1 MDIYVIGFGQ
11 KTDYASLF
19 AKFCNF
25 HKQEAKVDTNKLNI
39 NTLVDEAKFTPFHW
53 GVLIWCLMIIIF
65 DGYDLVIYGVVLP
78 ILMQEWSLTAV
89 QAGLL
94 ASTALFGMMFGAMCF
109 GTLSDKLGRKK
120 TIMICVGIFSG
131 FTFLGAFASSPTEF
145 GILRFLAGLG
155 IGGVMPNVVALMT
168 EYAPKRIRSTLVAVM
183 FSGYAI
189 GGMASA
195 LLGAWLVPEHGWKI
209 MFYIACIPLLS
220 LPLIWKFLPESLM
233 FLTKKGDTEQT
244 RAIVQKIAT
253 EQPITAQTQFVLNEV
268 TVGDEAPLRALFQQ
282 GRTFSTLMFWVAF
295 FMCLLMVY
303 ALGSWLPK
311 LMIQAGYS
319 LGASMI
325 FLFALNIGGMVGAIG
340 GGVLADKFHL
350 KPVLTIMFAVGA
362 ISLIL
367 LGFNSPQAV
376 LYLLI
381 ALAGAATIGS
391 QILLYTFVAQF
402 YPTAV
407 RSTGMGWASG
417 IGRIG
422 AIVGPVLT
430 GALLTFELPH
440 QMNFLAIAIPG
451 VIAAI
456 AIFLVNLKAS
466 VDGAKQPK
474 IVMQEAATMKKA
486 IS

>member
-1 MDIYVIGFGQ
+1 MQNQ
-11 KTDYASLF
+11 KI
-19 AKFCNF
+19 
-25 HKQEAKVDTNKLNI
+25 NI

-53 GVLIWCLMIIIF
+53 GVLIWCLLIIIF
-65 DGYDLVIYGVVLP
+65 DGYDLVIYGVALP
-78 ILMQEWSLTAV
+78 LLMQEWSLSAV

-109 GTLSDKLGRKK
+109 GTLSDKIGRKK

-131 FTFLGAFASSPTEF
+131 FTFCGAFASTPVEF

-168 EYAPKRIRSTLVAVM
+168 EYAPKRIRSTLVALM

-195 LLGAWLVPEHGWKI
+195 LLGAWLVPVYGWKI
-209 MFYIACIPLLS
+209 MFYIAIIPCLA

-233 FLTKKGDTEQT
+233 YLTSKHQTDTT
-244 RAIVQKIAT
+244 RTIVSKIAP
-253 EQPITAQTQFVLNEV
+253 EQVLTTDTQFVLNEV
-268 TVGDEAPLRALFQQ
+268 SEEDNAPLKALFQQ
-282 GRTFSTLMFWVAF
+282 GRSFSTFMFWIAF

-340 GGVLADKFHL
+340 GGALADRFHI
-350 KPVLTIMFAVGA
+350 KKVLSIMFMCGA
-362 ISLIL
+362 LALIL
-367 LGFNSPQAV
+367 LGLNSPQMV
-376 LYLLI
+376 LYTLI
-381 ALAGAATIGS
+381 AVAGAATIGS
-391 QILLYTFVAQF
+391 QILLYTFVAQY
-402 YPTAV
+402 YPTTV

-430 GALLTFELPH
+430 GALLTMNLPH
-440 QMNFLAIAIPG
+440 QMNFLVIAIPG
-451 VIAAI
+451 VIASL
-456 AIFLVNLKAS
+456 AIFMVNLQAS
-466 VDGAKQPK
+466 VEASTQGQSPK
-474 IVMQEAATMKKA
+474 LNTQA
-486 IS
+486 IKNLAN

>member
-1 MDIYVIGFGQ
+1 VSTQ
-11 KTDYASLF
+11 T
-19 AKFCNF
+19 
-25 HKQEAKVDTNKLNI
+25 LNI
-39 NTLVDEAKFTPFHW
+39 NTVVDEAKFTPFHW
-53 GVLIWCLMIIIF
+53 SVLIWCLLIIIF
-65 DGYDLVIYGVVLP
+65 DGYDLVIYGVALP
-78 ILMQEWSLTAV
+78 LLMQEWGLSAV

-94 ASTALFGMMFGAMCF
+94 ASTALFGMMFGAMSF

-120 TIMICVGIFSG
+120 TIMICVAIFSG
-131 FTFLGAFASSPTEF
+131 FTFLGAFASSPVEF

-195 LLGAWLVPEHGWKI
+195 LLGAWLVADHGWKI
-209 MFYIACIPLLS
+209 MFFIAGIPFLA
-220 LPLIWKFLPESLM
+220 LPIIWKFLPESLM
-233 FLTKKGDTEQT
+233 FLTKKGETAQVT
-244 RAIVQKIAT
+244 QIVQKISP
-253 EQPITAQTQFVLNEV
+253 EQKLNAETRFVLNDV
-268 TVGDEAPLRALFQQ
+268 IAGDEAPLRALFQQ
-282 GRTFSTLMFWVAF
+282 GRMFSTLMFWVAF

-319 LGASMI
+319 LGASML

-340 GGVLADKFHL
+340 GGALADRFHL
-350 KPVLTIMFAVGA
+350 KPVLSIMFTVGA
-362 ISLIL
+362 LALIL

-376 LYLLI
+376 LYTLI

-422 AIVGPVLT
+422 AIVGPILT
-430 GALLTFELPH
+430 GALLTLQLPH
-440 QMNFLAIAIPG
+440 QMNFMVIAIPG
-451 VIAAI
+451 IIAAL
-456 AIFLVNLKAS
+456 AIFMVNLKAS
-466 VDGAKQPK
+466 VDGSTQQEQPNVETAKRS
-474 IVMQEAATMKKA
+474 IT
-486 IS
+486 SS

>member
-1 MDIYVIGFGQ
+1 M
-11 KTDYASLF
+11 
-19 AKFCNF
+19 N
-25 HKQEAKVDTNKLNI
+25 TNPVNI
-39 NTLVDEAKFTPFHW
+39 NTVVDEAKFTPFHW
-53 GVLIWCLMIIIF
+53 SVLIWCLLIIIF
-65 DGYDLVIYGVVLP
+65 DGYDLVIYGVALP
-78 ILMQEWSLTAV
+78 LLMQEWGLSAV

-94 ASTALFGMMFGAMCF
+94 ASTALFGMMFGAMSF

-120 TIMICVGIFSG
+120 TIMICVAIFSG
-131 FTFLGAFASSPTEF
+131 FTFLGAFASNPIEF

-189 GGMASA
+189 GGMTSA
-195 LLGAWLVPEHGWKI
+195 LLGAWLVTDYGWKI
-209 MFYIACIPLLS
+209 MFYIAIIPFLA
-220 LPLIWKFLPESLM
+220 LPILWKFLPESLM
-233 FLTKKGDTEQT
+233 FLTKKGETEKV
-244 RAIVQKIAT
+244 REIVRKIAP
-253 EQPITAQTQFVLNEV
+253 EQDIQPETTFKLNDAV
-268 TVGDEAPLRALFQQ
+268 AGDDAPLKALFQQ
-282 GRTFSTLMFWVAF
+282 GRTFSTMMFWVAF

-340 GGVLADKFHL
+340 GGALADRFHL
-350 KPVLTIMFAVGA
+350 KPVLTTMFTLGA
-362 ISLIL
+362 IALIL
-367 LGFNSPQAV
+367 LGFNSPQMV
-376 LYLLI
+376 LYGLI
-381 ALAGAATIGS
+381 AIAGAATIGS

-440 QMNFLAIAIPG
+440 QMNFLVIAIPG
-451 VIAAI
+451 VIAAL
-456 AIFLVNLKAS
+456 AVFMVNLKVS
-466 VDGAKQPK
+466 VDGEKTKSKQVFDAVK
-474 IVMQEAATMKKA
+474 STAN
-486 IS
+486 

>member
-1 MDIYVIGFGQ
+1 MNTQQININ
-11 KTDYASLF
+11 SLVDD
-19 AKFCNF
+19 AKFS
-25 HKQEAKVDTNKLNI
+25 
-39 NTLVDEAKFTPFHW
+39 PFHW
-53 GVLIWCLMIIIF
+53 GVLIWCLSIIIF
-65 DGYDLVIYGVVLP
+65 DGYDLVIYGVALP
-78 ILMQEWSLTAV
+78 LLMQEWALSAV

-120 TIMICVGIFSG
+120 TIMICVAIFSG
-131 FTFLGAFASSPTEF
+131 FTFLGAFASSPVEF

-168 EYAPKRIRSTLVAVM
+168 EYAPKRIRSTLVALM

-195 LLGAWLVPEHGWKI
+195 LLGAWLVPQLGWKV
-209 MFYIACIPLLS
+209 MFYIAGIPFLA
-220 LPLIWKFLPESLM
+220 LPLVWKFLPESLM
-233 FLTKKGDTEQT
+233 FLTKKGETEKV
-244 RAIVQKIAT
+244 RAIVQKIVP
-253 EQPITAQTQFVLNEV
+253 EQNISAQTEFALNEP
-268 TVGDEAPLRALFQQ
+268 TAGDDAPLKVLFQQ
-282 GRTFSTLMFWVAF
+282 GRTFSTIMFWVAF

-319 LGASMI
+319 LGASML

-350 KPVLTIMFAVGA
+350 KPVLSIMFTVGA
-362 ISLIL
+362 IALLL
-367 LGFNSPQAV
+367 LGFNSPQFV
-376 LYLLI
+376 LYTLI
-381 ALAGAATIGS
+381 AVAGAATIGS

-402 YPTAV
+402 YPAAV

-430 GALLTFELPH
+430 GALLTLELPH

-451 VIAAI
+451 AIAAL
-456 AIFLVNLKAS
+456 AVFMVNLQAS
-466 VDGAKQPK
+466 VDASKK
-474 IVMQEAATMKKA
+474 SETAAINPQVIKNPA
-486 IS
+486 N

>member
-1 MDIYVIGFGQ
+1 MQNQ
-11 KTDYASLF
+11 KI
-19 AKFCNF
+19 
-25 HKQEAKVDTNKLNI
+25 NI

-53 GVLIWCLMIIIF
+53 GVLIWCLLIIIF
-65 DGYDLVIYGVVLP
+65 DGYDLVIYGVALP
-78 ILMQEWSLTAV
+78 LLMQEWSLSAV

-109 GTLSDKLGRKK
+109 GTLSDKIGRKK

-131 FTFLGAFASSPTEF
+131 FTFCGAFASTPVEF
-145 GILRFLAGLG
+145 GILRFIAGLG

-168 EYAPKRIRSTLVAVM
+168 EYAPKRIRSTLVALM

-195 LLGAWLVPEHGWKI
+195 LLGAWLVPVYGWKI
-209 MFYIACIPLLS
+209 MFYIAIIPCLA

-233 FLTKKGDTEQT
+233 YLTSKHQTDTT
-244 RAIVQKIAT
+244 RTIVSKIAPEHVLT
-253 EQPITAQTQFVLNEV
+253 TDTQFVLNEISEE
-268 TVGDEAPLRALFQQ
+268 DKAPLKALFQQ
-282 GRTFSTLMFWVAF
+282 GRSFSTFMFWIAF

-340 GGVLADKFHL
+340 GGALADRFHI
-350 KPVLTIMFAVGA
+350 KKVLSIMFMCGA
-362 ISLIL
+362 LALIL
-367 LGFNSPQAV
+367 LGFNSPQMV
-376 LYLLI
+376 LYTLI
-381 ALAGAATIGS
+381 AVAGAATIGS
-391 QILLYTFVAQF
+391 QILLYTFVAQY
-402 YPTAV
+402 YPTTV

-430 GALLTFELPH
+430 GALLTMNLPH
-440 QMNFLAIAIPG
+440 QMNFLVIAIPG
-451 VIAAI
+451 VIAAL
-456 AIFLVNLKAS
+456 AIFMVNLQAS
-466 VDGAKQPK
+466 V
-474 IVMQEAATMKKA
+474 EASTQGQSRKLNTQA
-486 IS
+486 IKNSAN

>member
-1 MDIYVIGFGQ
+1 MQNQ
-11 KTDYASLF
+11 KI
-19 AKFCNF
+19 
-25 HKQEAKVDTNKLNI
+25 NI

-53 GVLIWCLMIIIF
+53 GVLIWCLLIIIF
-65 DGYDLVIYGVVLP
+65 DGYDLVIYGVALP
-78 ILMQEWSLTAV
+78 LLMQEWSLSAV

-109 GTLSDKLGRKK
+109 GTLSDKIGRKK

-131 FTFLGAFASSPTEF
+131 FTFCGAFASTPVEF

-168 EYAPKRIRSTLVAVM
+168 EYAPKRIRSTLVALM

-195 LLGAWLVPEHGWKI
+195 LLGAWLVPVYGWKI
-209 MFYIACIPLLS
+209 MFYIAIIPCLA

-233 FLTKKGDTEQT
+233 YLTSKHQTDTT
-244 RAIVQKIAT
+244 RTIVSKIAPEHVLT
-253 EQPITAQTQFVLNEV
+253 TDTQFVLNEV
-268 TVGDEAPLRALFQQ
+268 SEEDKAPLKALFQQ
-282 GRTFSTLMFWVAF
+282 GRSFSTFMFWIAF

-340 GGVLADKFHL
+340 GGALADRFHI
-350 KPVLTIMFAVGA
+350 KKVLSIMFMCGA
-362 ISLIL
+362 LALIL
-367 LGFNSPQAV
+367 LGFNSPQMV
-376 LYLLI
+376 LYTLI
-381 ALAGAATIGS
+381 AVAGAATIGS
-391 QILLYTFVAQF
+391 QILLYTFVAQY
-402 YPTAV
+402 YPTTV

-430 GALLTFELPH
+430 GALLTMNLPH
-440 QMNFLAIAIPG
+440 QMNFLVIAIPG
-451 VIAAI
+451 VIAAL
-456 AIFLVNLKAS
+456 AIFMVNLQAS
-466 VDGAKQPK
+466 VEASTQGQSPK
-474 IVMQEAATMKKA
+474 LNTQA
-486 IS
+486 IKNPAN

>member
-1 MDIYVIGFGQ
+1 M
-11 KTDYASLF
+11 A
-19 AKFCNF
+19 N
-25 HKQEAKVDTNKLNI
+25 LNI
-39 NTLVDEAKFTPFHW
+39 NTIVDEAKFTPFHW
-53 GVLIWCLMIIIF
+53 NVLIWCLLIIIF
-65 DGYDLVIYGVVLP
+65 DGYDLVIYGVALP
-78 ILMQEWSLTAV
+78 LLMQEWGLSAV
-89 QAGLL
+89 QAGML

-120 TIMICVGIFSG
+120 TIMICVAIFSG
-131 FTFLGAFASSPTEF
+131 FTFLGAFASNPIEF

-168 EYAPKRIRSTLVAVM
+168 EYAPKKIRSTLVAVM

-189 GGMASA
+189 GGMTSA
-195 LLGAWLVPEHGWKI
+195 LLGAWLVTDYGWKI
-209 MFYIACIPLLS
+209 MFYIAIIPFVA
-220 LPLIWKFLPESLM
+220 LPLIWKFLPESIM
-233 FLTKKGDTEQT
+233 FLTNKGKTEQVRQT
-244 RAIVQKIAT
+244 VQKIAPEKT
-253 EQPITAQTQFVLNEV
+253 ISVDTVFVLNET

-282 GRTFSTLMFWVAF
+282 GRTFSTLMFWIAF

-340 GGVLADKFHL
+340 GGVLSDRFHL

-362 ISLIL
+362 IALIL
-367 LGFNSPQAV
+367 LGFKSPQVV
-376 LYLLI
+376 LYTLI
-381 ALAGAATIGS
+381 AIAGAATIGS

-402 YPTAV
+402 YPAAV

-430 GALLTFELPH
+430 GALLTLQLPH

-451 VIAAI
+451 VIAAL
-456 AIFLVNLKAS
+456 AIFLVNLKVS
-466 VDGAKQPK
+466 VDQSKETRSSASLKNESV
-474 IVMQEAATMKKA
+474 IESSVN
-486 IS
+486 

>member
-1 MDIYVIGFGQ
+1 MNTETI
-11 KTDYASLF
+11 
-19 AKFCNF
+19 
-25 HKQEAKVDTNKLNI
+25 NI
-39 NTLVDEAKFTPFHW
+39 NTVVDDAKFTPFHW
-53 GVLIWCLMIIIF
+53 SVLIWCLLIIIF
-65 DGYDLVIYGVVLP
+65 DGYDLVIYGVALP
-78 ILMQEWSLTAV
+78 LLMQEWGLSTV

-94 ASTALFGMMFGAMCF
+94 ASTALFGMMFGAMSF
-109 GTLSDKLGRKK
+109 GTLSDKIGRKK

-131 FTFLGAFASSPTEF
+131 FTFLGAFATNPTEF

-155 IGGVMPNVVALMT
+155 IGGVMPNVVALTT

-195 LLGAWLVPEHGWKI
+195 LLGAFLVADYGWKI
-209 MFYIACIPLLS
+209 MFYIAGLPFLT

-233 FLTKKGDTEQT
+233 FMTKKGETEKVRQV
-244 RAIVQKIAT
+244 VQKIAPEMNLASGT
-253 EQPITAQTQFVLNEV
+253 RFKLDEPVA
-268 TVGDEAPLRALFQQ
+268 GDEAPLKALFQH
-282 GRTFSTLMFWVAF
+282 GRMFSTMMFWVAF

-311 LMIQAGYS
+311 LMLQAGYS
-319 LGASMI
+319 LGASML

-340 GGVLADKFHL
+340 GGALADKFHL
-350 KPVLTIMFAVGA
+350 KPVLTTMFAVGA
-362 ISLIL
+362 IALIL

-376 LYLLI
+376 LYGLI
-381 ALAGAATIGS
+381 GIAGAATIGS

-402 YPTAV
+402 YPAAV

-430 GALLTFELPH
+430 GALLTLQLPH
-440 QMNFLAIAIPG
+440 QMNFLVIAIPG
-451 VIAAI
+451 VIAAF
-456 AIFLVNLKAS
+456 AIFMVNLRAS
-466 VDGAKQPK
+466 VEGEKMKQPDVVVHAKQT
-474 IVMQEAATMKKA
+474 IG
-486 IS
+486 

>member
-1 MDIYVIGFGQ
+1 MNTQ
-11 KTDYASLF
+11 
-19 AKFCNF
+19 
-25 HKQEAKVDTNKLNI
+25 QLNVNSI
-39 NTLVDEAKFTPFHW
+39 VDEAKFSSFHW
-53 GVLIWCLMIIIF
+53 GVLIWCLLIIIF
-65 DGYDLVIYGVVLP
+65 DGYDLVIYGVALP
-78 ILMQEWSLTAV
+78 LLMQEWSLSAV

-120 TIMICVGIFSG
+120 TIMICVGLFSG
-131 FTFLGAFASSPTEF
+131 FTFLGAFASNPIEF

-168 EYAPKRIRSTLVAVM
+168 EYAPKRIRSTLVALM

-195 LLGAWLVPEHGWKI
+195 LLGAWLIADYGWKI
-209 MFYIACIPLLS
+209 MFYIACIPFLA

-233 FLTKKGDTEQT
+233 FLTQKGQT
-244 RAIVQKIAT
+244 TQVAEIVQKISPT
-253 EQPITAQTQFVLNEV
+253 QSISPQIQFVLNE
-268 TVGDEAPLRALFQQ
+268 TSTNEAPFKALFQQ
-282 GRTFSTLMFWVAF
+282 GRTFSTIMFWIAF

-319 LGASMI
+319 LGASML

-340 GGVLADKFHL
+340 GGTLADKFHL
-350 KPVLTIMFAVGA
+350 KPVLSIMFTVGA
-362 ISLIL
+362 IALVL
-367 LGFNSPQAV
+367 LGFNSPQFV

-381 ALAGAATIGS
+381 AVAGAATIGS

-402 YPTAV
+402 YPAAV

-430 GALLTFELPH
+430 GALLTLELPH
-440 QMNFLAIAIPG
+440 QMNFLVIAIPG
-451 VIAAI
+451 AIAAI
-456 AIFLVNLKAS
+456 AIFCVNLKAS
-466 VDGAKQPK
+466 VEGVNSSHASSTK
-474 IVMQEAATMKKA
+474 ATPIKSTA
-486 IS
+486 H

>member
-1 MDIYVIGFGQ
+1 MDSNQ
-11 KTDYASLF
+11 
-19 AKFCNF
+19 
-25 HKQEAKVDTNKLNI
+25 LNI
-39 NTLVDEAKFTPFHW
+39 NTVVDHAKFTSFHW
-53 GVLIWCLMIIIF
+53 SVLIWCLLIIIF
-65 DGYDLVIYGVVLP
+65 DGYDLVIYGVALP
-78 ILMQEWSLTAV
+78 LLMQEWGLSAV

-94 ASTALFGMMFGAMCF
+94 ASTALFGMMFGAMSF
-109 GTLSDKLGRKK
+109 GTLSDKIGRKK
-120 TIMICVGIFSG
+120 TIMICVAIFSG
-131 FTFLGAFASSPTEF
+131 FTFMGGFANSPVEF

-168 EYAPKRIRSTLVAVM
+168 EYAPKRIRSTLVALM

-189 GGMASA
+189 GGMVSA
-195 LLGAWLVPEHGWKI
+195 LLGAWLVADYGWKI
-209 MFYIACIPLLS
+209 MFYIAIIPFLA
-220 LPLIWKFLPESLM
+220 LPLVWKFLPESLM
-233 FLTKKGDTEQT
+233 FLTKQGESERVRK
-244 RAIVQKIAT
+244 IVEKIAP
-253 EQPITAQTQFVLNEV
+253 EQQLSAQTKFVLNEV

-282 GRTFSTLMFWVAF
+282 GRTLSTIMFWVAF

-319 LGASMI
+319 LGVSML

-340 GGVLADKFHL
+340 GGMLSDRFHL
-350 KPVLTIMFAVGA
+350 KPVLTTMFAVGA
-362 ISLIL
+362 IALIL

-376 LYLLI
+376 LYGLI
-381 ALAGAATIGS
+381 AIAGAATIGS

-430 GALLTFELPH
+430 GALLTLHLPH
-440 QMNFLAIAIPG
+440 QMNFL
-451 VIAAI
+451 VIAVPGIIAAVAI
-456 AIFLVNLKAS
+456 YMVNLKAS
-466 VDGAKQPK
+466 VDGVTAQKQSQVENK
-474 IVMQEAATMKKA
+474 NIVNNVTH
-486 IS
+486 

>member
-1 MDIYVIGFGQ
+1 M
-11 KTDYASLF
+11 
-19 AKFCNF
+19 N
-25 HKQEAKVDTNKLNI
+25 TNPVNI
-39 NTLVDEAKFTPFHW
+39 NTVVDEAKFTPFHW
-53 GVLIWCLMIIIF
+53 SVLIWCLLIIIF
-65 DGYDLVIYGVVLP
+65 DGYDLVIYGVALP
-78 ILMQEWSLTAV
+78 LLMQEWGLSAV

-94 ASTALFGMMFGAMCF
+94 ASTALFGMMFGAMSF

-120 TIMICVGIFSG
+120 TIMICVAIFSG
-131 FTFLGAFASSPTEF
+131 FTFLGAFASNPIEF

-189 GGMASA
+189 GGMTSA
-195 LLGAWLVPEHGWKI
+195 LLGAWLVTDYGWKI
-209 MFYIACIPLLS
+209 MFYIAIIPFLA
-220 LPLIWKFLPESLM
+220 LPILWKFLPESLM
-233 FLTKKGDTEQT
+233 FLTKKGETEKVRQ
-244 RAIVQKIAT
+244 IVQKIAP
-253 EQPITAQTQFVLNEV
+253 EQNIQLETTFKLNDAV
-268 TVGDEAPLRALFQQ
+268 AGDDAPLKALFQQ
-282 GRTFSTLMFWVAF
+282 GRTFSTMMFWVAF

-340 GGVLADKFHL
+340 GGALADRFHL
-350 KPVLTIMFAVGA
+350 KPVLTTMFTVGA
-362 ISLIL
+362 IALIL
-367 LGFNSPQAV
+367 LGFNSPQIV
-376 LYLLI
+376 LYGLI
-381 ALAGAATIGS
+381 AIAGAATIGS

-440 QMNFLAIAIPG
+440 QMNFLVIAIPG
-451 VIAAI
+451 VIAAL
-456 AIFLVNLKAS
+456 AVFMVNLKVS
-466 VDGAKQPK
+466 VDGEKAKSKQVFDAVK
-474 IVMQEAATMKKA
+474 STAN
-486 IS
+486 

>member
-1 MDIYVIGFGQ
+1 MQ
-11 KTDYASLF
+11 
-19 AKFCNF
+19 
-25 HKQEAKVDTNKLNI
+25 TNKLNI
-39 NTLVDEAKFTPFHW
+39 NRIVDEAKFTPFHW
-53 GVLIWCLMIIIF
+53 GVLLWCLSIIIF
-65 DGYDLVIYGVVLP
+65 DGYDLVIYGVALP
-78 ILMQEWSLTAV
+78 LLMQEWGLSPV

-120 TIMICVGIFSG
+120 TIMICVAIFSG
-131 FTFLGAFASSPTEF
+131 FTFLGAFASNPTEF

-189 GGMASA
+189 GGMTSA
-195 LLGAWLVPEHGWKI
+195 LFGAWLVVDYGWKI
-209 MFYIACIPLLS
+209 MFYIAIIPFLA

-233 FLTKKGDTEQT
+233 FLEVKGKTEQV
-244 RAIVQKIAT
+244 RDIVQKIAP
-253 EQPITAQTQFVLNEV
+253 ELQITPSTQFELDEV
-268 TVGDEAPLRALFQQ
+268 TAGDEAPLRALFQK
-282 GRTFSTLMFWVAF
+282 GRTSSTIMFWIAF

-340 GGVLADKFHL
+340 GGALADKFHI
-350 KPVLTIMFAVGA
+350 KPVLTIMFTVGA
-362 ISLIL
+362 IALIF
-367 LGFNSPQAV
+367 LGFKSPQFV
-376 LYLLI
+376 LYMLI
-381 ALAGAATIGS
+381 AVAGAATIGS

-402 YPTAV
+402 YPVTV
-407 RSTGMGWASG
+407 RSTGLGWASG

-430 GALLTFELPH
+430 GALLTFGLPH
-440 QMNFLAIAIPG
+440 QMNFLVIAIPG
-451 VIAAI
+451 IIAAL
-456 AIFLVNLKAS
+456 AIFFVNLNAS
-466 VDGAKQPK
+466 VEKKNAA
-474 IVMQEAATMKKA
+474 EAAENQQNTVGNLTH
-486 IS
+486 

>member
-1 MDIYVIGFGQ
+1 MNTQ
-11 KTDYASLF
+11 
-19 AKFCNF
+19 
-25 HKQEAKVDTNKLNI
+25 QLNI
-39 NTLVDEAKFTPFHW
+39 NSIVDEAKFSPFHW
-53 GVLIWCLMIIIF
+53 GVLIWCLLIIIF
-65 DGYDLVIYGVVLP
+65 DGYDLVIYGVALP
-78 ILMQEWSLTAV
+78 LLMQEWSLSAV

-94 ASTALFGMMFGAMCF
+94 ASTALFGMMFGAMSF

-120 TIMICVGIFSG
+120 TIMICVGLFSG
-131 FTFLGAFASSPTEF
+131 FTFLGAFASNPIEF
-145 GILRFLAGLG
+145 GLLRFLAGLG

-168 EYAPKRIRSTLVAVM
+168 EYAPKRIRSTLVALM

-195 LLGAWLVPEHGWKI
+195 LLGAWLIADYGWKI
-209 MFYIACIPLLS
+209 MFYIACIPFLA

-233 FLTKKGDTEQT
+233 FLTQKGQT
-244 RAIVQKIAT
+244 TAVAEIVQKIAP
-253 EQPITAQTQFVLNEV
+253 EQAVTAQTQFVLNESNSN
-268 TVGDEAPLRALFQQ
+268 EAPFKALFQQ
-282 GRTFSTLMFWVAF
+282 GRTFSTIMFWIAF

-319 LGASMI
+319 LGASML

-340 GGVLADKFHL
+340 GGTLADKFHL
-350 KPVLTIMFAVGA
+350 KPVLSIMFTVGA
-362 ISLIL
+362 IALVL
-367 LGFNSPQAV
+367 LGFNSPQFV

-381 ALAGAATIGS
+381 AVAGAATIGS

-402 YPTAV
+402 YPAAV

-430 GALLTFELPH
+430 GALLTLELPH

-451 VIAAI
+451 AIAAI
-456 AIFLVNLKAS
+456 AIFCVNLKAS
-466 VDGAKQPK
+466 VDGVTSTHTSSEK
-474 IVMQEAATMKKA
+474 ATPTKSTA
-486 IS
+486 H

>member
-1 MDIYVIGFGQ
+1 MMENAQLD
-11 KTDYASLF
+11 
-19 AKFCNF
+19 
-25 HKQEAKVDTNKLNI
+25 I
-39 NTLVDEAKFTPFHW
+39 NTVVDKAKFTAFHW
-53 GVLIWCLMIIIF
+53 NVLIWCLLIIIF
-65 DGYDLVIYGVVLP
+65 DGYDLVIYGVALP
-78 ILMQEWSLTAV
+78 LLMQEWSLSAV

-109 GTLSDKLGRKK
+109 GTLSDKIGRKK
-120 TIMICVGIFSG
+120 TIMICVAIFSG
-131 FTFLGAFASSPTEF
+131 FTFLGAFASSPVEF
-145 GILRFLAGLG
+145 GVLRFIAGLG

-168 EYAPKRIRSTLVAVM
+168 EYAPKRIRSTLVALM

-189 GGMASA
+189 GGMTSA
-195 LLGAWLVPEHGWKI
+195 LLGAWLVADYGWKI
-209 MFYIACIPLLS
+209 MFYIAIIPFLA
-220 LPLIWKFLPESLM
+220 LPIIWKCLPESLM
-233 FLTKKGDTEQT
+233 FLTKKGETKQVAE
-244 RAIVQKIAT
+244 IVQKIAP
-253 EQPITAQTQFVLNEV
+253 EQQITASTQFAVAEV
-268 TVGDEAPLRALFQQ
+268 TTADQAPLRALFQQ
-282 GRTFSTLMFWVAF
+282 GRSSSTFMFWIAF

-362 ISLIL
+362 VALIM

-376 LYLLI
+376 LYTLI
-381 ALAGAATIGS
+381 AIAGAATIGS

-402 YPTAV
+402 YPATV

-440 QMNFLAIAIPG
+440 QMNFLVIAIPG
-451 VIAAI
+451 VIAAL
-456 AIFLVNLKAS
+456 AIFMVNLKAS
-466 VDGAKQPK
+466 VEGRIA
-474 IVMQEAATMKKA
+474 EKKVDA
-486 IS
+486 PESVALAGK